1 MAVEGRLTEPV
12 CADERLPD
20 AELLDTEDAGRLV
33 ETPETVLR
41 EDDAILLEDALE
53 PAATLLE
60 AEVRLTE
67 CAPLRDMALLLTMVE
82 APRLPTEPPIATFLG
97 I

>member
-20 AELLDTEDAGRLV
+20 AWLLDTEDAGRLV
-33 ETPETVLR
+33 EMPETVLR

-53 PAATLLE
+53 PAATLLD

-67 CAPLRDMALLLTMVE
+67 CTPLRDMALLFTMVE
-82 APRLPTEPPIATFLG
+82 APRLPTVPPIATFLG